1 MARLRRYICGSLW
14 FGAAL
19 LAVLVV
25 SSVLWTVLNAVGD
38 HIGAAGARGVTLV
51 TLVCS
56 VLNFVVLVVLL
67 AVDHLQWTG
76 RVLDGEQEHE
86 DETVDAD

>member
-1 MARLRRYICGSLW
+1 MRLRRYICGSLW

-67 AVDHLQWTG
+67 AVDHLEWTS
-76 RVLDGEQEHE
+76 RALDDEHE